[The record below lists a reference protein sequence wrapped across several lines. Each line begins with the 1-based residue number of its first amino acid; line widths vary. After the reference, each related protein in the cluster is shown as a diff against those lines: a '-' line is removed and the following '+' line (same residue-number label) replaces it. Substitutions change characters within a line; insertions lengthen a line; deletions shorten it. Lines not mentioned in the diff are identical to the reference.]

1 MYQSISLWE
10 REMITLSFD
19 DSFFTSQCIK
29 FVECMD
35 DSVVRKSF
43 KVSRSYCTIKFNVNG
58 GTNPFVVHRWK
69 LDSIVVLR
77 DDKVPEMENDR
88 ANRGRAK
95 EKRGR
100 EREKKKRILIRKK
113 QLWET
118 DLPFHK
124 SLTRIVIHAEVFL
137 NNARSFI
144 DVYFLS
150 ENFTFDGFP
159 VFLKGY
165 VPSIG

>member
-1 MYQSISLWE
+1 MYQSISLRE

-19 DSFFTSQCIK
+19 DSLFTSQCIQ

-100 EREKKKRILIRKK
+100 EKEKKK
-113 QLWET
+113 E
-118 DLPFHK
+118 
-124 SLTRIVIHAEVFL
+124 
-137 NNARSFI
+137 
-144 DVYFLS
+144 Y
-150 ENFTFDGFP
+150 
-159 VFLKGY
+159 
-165 VPSIG
+165 